1 MYWEFM
7 QKRVEKVVLDSY
19 KSMYRI
25 ARTFVGNENDAFDI
39 VRDSVYK
46 AARGSEKIKGQRYVR
61 IWLYKIV
68 LDLSMDCLNKK
79 QKEISLEELFDV
91 YGWRTEDSHQDL
103 DMKRALGSLGDR
115 ERAVVILHYFEGMKL
130 EEIAMILNANMGTV
144 QSLLYRSLD
153 NLETE
158 MLEDRMKYVEKRLE
172 EMKKRYEDLAV
183 PSELKIRVDRS
194 IKQAKAD
201 TIRQQN
207 SLTRFPFFKRVF
219 N

>member
-7 QKRVEKVVLDSY
+7 QKRVEKVVMDSY

-25 ARTFVGNENDAFDI
+25 ARTFVGNEKEAFDI

-46 AARGSEKIKGQRYVR
+46 AARSSEKMKSQRFVR
-61 IWLYKIV
+61 TWIYKMV
-68 LDLSMDCLNKK
+68 LDLSIDCLSKK

-91 YGWRTEDSHQDL
+91 YGWEIEDYHQEL

-130 EEIAMILNANMGTV
+130 EEIAMILNANIGTV
-144 QSLLYRSLD
+144 KSLLYRSLD

-183 PSELKIRVDRS
+183 PPELKIRVDRG

-207 SLTRFPFFKRVF
+207 SLTRLQIFKRVF

>member
-25 ARTFVGNENDAFDI
+25 ARTFVGNEKEAFDI

-46 AARGSEKIKGQRYVR
+46 AARSSEKMKSQRFVR
-61 IWLYKIV
+61 TWIYKMV
-68 LDLSMDCLNKK
+68 LDLSIDCLSKK

-91 YGWRTEDSHQDL
+91 YGWEIEDYHQEL

-130 EEIAMILNANMGTV
+130 EEIAMILNANIGTV
-144 QSLLYRSLD
+144 KSLLYRSLD

-183 PSELKIRVDRS
+183 PPELKIRVDRG

-207 SLTRFPFFKRVF
+207 SLTRLQIFKRVF

>member
-25 ARTFVGNENDAFDI
+25 VRSLVGNEKEAFDI
-39 VRDSVYK
+39 VQDSVYK
-46 AARGSEKIKGQRYVR
+46 AVRSTEKIKSQRYIGTSV
-61 IWLYKIV
+61 YKIV
-68 LDLSMDCLNKK
+68 LECSMDFLMKN
-79 QKEISLEELFDV
+79 QKEISFEELFDV
-91 YGWRTEDSHQDL
+91 YEWGIEGHHQNL
-103 DMKRALGSLGDR
+103 DMKRALGILSNR
-115 ERAVVILHYFEGMKL
+115 ERAVVILHYFEGREL
-130 EEIAMILNANMGTV
+130 EEIGMILNANMGTV
-144 QSLLYRSLD
+144 KSLLYRSLE

-158 MLEDRMKYVEKRLE
+158 IGKDRMEYVEKWLV
-172 EMKKRYEDLAV
+172 EMRGNYEDMV
-183 PSELKIRVDRS
+183 IPSDLKIRVGRS

-207 SLTRFPFFKRVF
+207 SVTRFLIFKRVL